1 MTWGKID
8 DQLAFHP
15 KALEAGN
22 EALGMWVRSMSYSC
36 QMLTG
41 GFISNEIVL
50 AMGGPKIAAKL
61 VQARLWEIVDGGYQF
76 HDWEQY
82 QPCAETEKA
91 KREETRKARSEAG
104 KLGANARWNS
114 KDKPESMAK
123 GMANGMANAMANA
136 WQNDAPEPEPN
147 IKTHLTS
154 ANEIRD
160 DIEQLCNLLSS
171 SMKDN
176 GVKRHAVTDG
186 WRNDA
191 RLLLDRDK
199 RPLDAAL
206 RVLRWSQDSSF
217 WRMNIHSMSKFR
229 EKYDRLKM
237 QMESETTP
245 TNDVDLIDNR
255 RAFAGGID
263 LTRGYDE
270 QMGQQ

>member
-15 KALEAGN
+15 KALAAGN
-22 EALGMWVRSMSYSC
+22 EALGMWVRSLSYSC

-41 GFISNEIVL
+41 GFISSEIVT
-50 AMGGPKIAAKL
+50 AMGGTKIAKKL
-61 VQARLWEIVDGGYQF
+61 IQAGLWLVADGGYQF
-76 HDWEQY
+76 HDWEKY
-82 QPCAETEKA
+82 QPCAETEKI
-91 KREETRKARSEAG
+91 KRERTRQARSEAG
-104 KLGANARWNS
+104 KLGAEARWN
-114 KDKPESMAK
+114 DKPNQESMA
-123 GMANGMANAMANA
+123 NDMANAMANE

-206 RVLRWSQDSSF
+206 RILRWSQDSSF

-263 LTRGYDE
+263 LTKGYDE

>member
-50 AMGGPKIAAKL
+50 AMGGPKIAGKL

-91 KREETRKARSEAG
+91 KREETRRARSEAG

-114 KDKPESMAK
+114 KDKPEPMAN

-136 WQNDAPEPEPN
+136 WQNDAPEPEPD
-147 IKTHLTS
+147 IKEVVVIKENNRT
-154 ANEIRD
+154 
-160 DIEQLCNLLSS
+160 
-171 SMKDN
+171 
-176 GVKRHAVTDG
+176 
-186 WRNDA
+186 
-191 RLLLDRDK
+191 
-199 RPLDAAL
+199 
-206 RVLRWSQDSSF
+206 
-217 WRMNIHSMSKFR
+217 
-229 EKYDRLKM
+229 RLKSDWKPSATGYEYAKRNAPGM
-237 QMESETTP
+237 NVEYEVEKFQDYHLREDSTYADWDATWRTWVRNAIKFDPSIALPPPPPKKQFGIEP
-245 TNDVDLIDNR
+245 EDV
-255 RAFAGGID
+255 
-263 LTRGYDE
+263 
-270 QMGQQ
+270 

>member
-50 AMGGPKIAAKL
+50 AMGGPKIAGKL
-61 VQARLWEIVDGGYQF
+61 VQARLWEIVEGGYQF

-114 KDKPESMAK
+114 KDKPEP
-123 GMANGMANAMANA
+123 MANGMANAMANA
-136 WQNDAPEPEPN
+136 MANGWQNDAPEPEPEPIKN
-147 IKTHLTS
+147 IIQEPDERKTSLK
-154 ANEIRD
+154 ANWEPSEAGIEFAKSRAPSLVIADEVQRFKDYNAANGRRMVDWEATWRTWVMNVIRFRPEVTNQPPPPKKQFG
-160 DIEQLCNLLSS
+160 IE
-171 SMKDN
+171 
-176 GVKRHAVTDG
+176 
-186 WRNDA
+186 
-191 RLLLDRDK
+191 
-199 RPLDAAL
+199 P
-206 RVLRWSQDSSF
+206 
-217 WRMNIHSMSKFR
+217 
-229 EKYDRLKM
+229 E
-237 QMESETTP
+237 
-245 TNDVDLIDNR
+245 DV
-255 RAFAGGID
+255 
-263 LTRGYDE
+263 
-270 QMGQQ
+270 